1 MSPVTGLKN
10 TFWDFAWLKRIYSRV
25 RRAGRS
31 GVSVVI
37 VVFVA
42 FILIALFGFLLAQ
55 DVAGSD
61 SIFKGVT
68 IGGKAAGGMTRASA
82 QSLVTRDITD
92 PLSKPMR
99 VYYGKHSYPLN
110 LSGIDFTIDTKAMVD
125 KAYEAGHGKNV
136 FERMWY
142 RLTGKPLDV
151 SVSLITRYDP
161 KKLKAFL
168 AAIGNDLDYAP
179 TSASV
184 AMTPDHKPTVHD
196 SKTGFHVNIDESQK
210 RIAEAMQKPGRDVE
224 LVAEITKPKLTTADI
239 GTIVVV
245 SQSEHKVRQYN
256 GETLV
261 DTYPCAVGTPQYPTP
276 NGYFTIVEKKYK
288 PTWYPPNSDWAK
300 GKKAIPPGPGNP
312 LGPYWMGIGNGVGLH
327 STYDEGSL
335 GYSASHGC
343 VRMSEYNAMM
353 LFKSVK
359 EGTPVYIYP

>member
-31 GVSVVI
+31 GTGVV
-37 VVFVA
+37 VVVLVA
-42 FILIALFGFLLAQ
+42 FIIIGLFGFLLVQ
-55 DVAGSD
+55 DVAGSNK
-61 SIFKGVT
+61 IFKGVT
-68 IGGKAAGGMTRASA
+68 IGGKAAGGMTRSSA
-82 QSLVTRDITD
+82 QSLLTRDITD

-99 VYYGKHSYPLN
+99 VYYGKSSYPMN
-110 LSGIDFTIDTKAMVD
+110 PSGIDYTIDTKAMVD
-125 KAYEAGHGKNV
+125 EAYAAGHGKNV
-136 FERMWY
+136 FQRMWW
-142 RLTGKPLDV
+142 RLTGKPLQV
-151 SVSLITRYDP
+151 SVPLIARYDS

-168 AAIGNDLDYAP
+168 VSIANELDYAP
-179 TSASV
+179 RNASIEMP
-184 AMTPDHKPTVHD
+184 ADHKPIVHD
-196 SKTGFHVNIDESQK
+196 SKDGMYINIVASQK
-210 RIAEAMQKPGRDVE
+210 KIAEALQKPERNVA
-224 LVAEITKPKLTTADI
+224 LVAEIKKPKVTTADL

-245 SQSEHKVRQYN
+245 SQSEHKVRQYS

-261 DTYPCAVGTPQYPTP
+261 DTYPCAVGEPKYPTP
-276 NGYFTIVEKKYK
+276 NGSFTIVEKKYK

-300 GKKAIPPGPGNP
+300 GKAAIPPGPGNP

-343 VRMSEYNAMM
+343 IRMSEYNAMM
-353 LFKSVK
+353 LFKAVK